1 MSVSLAPAKRTSSS
15 SKGNPVTLH
24 FGLSYRTN
32 WEMGAH
38 LSQPAAINVRIAV
51 CT

>member
-1 MSVSLAPAKRTSSS
+1 MPAANRSKCSF
-15 SKGNPVTLH
+15 KGNPVTLH

-38 LSQPAAINVRIAV
+38 LSQPAAINVRIVV